1 MTKPLAPLKPSDTP
15 SVTPFWRSALLF
27 WVVVMCILIWFLGA
41 VSSIL
46 LPFVLGMIIA
56 YCLDPLADRLEV
68 MGLSRTS
75 ATALITGAIF
85 SIFALGL
92 IWLLPLLIKQ
102 FMGLMSLLPQ
112 AFSHVEQYVSVLS
125 NRYLDSNKSSIASI
139 ANSDNIKE
147 SAFALSEHIF
157 GSGQVLIKEIVSSGA
172 AFLNIM
178 SLLFIT
184 PIVSFY
190 ALRDWDKMVAHLD
203 ALIPLAHRET
213 VRTQCRAI
221 DKTLSGFLRGQLNV
235 MIILTLYYCVVLALI
250 GIPFSL
256 IIGVITGVLIIIP
269 YIGTFVSLALAVASV
284 LLDSGVGTELYL
296 VLGAFLFGHLSEQQ
310 FLTPKVIGD
319 EVGLSPL
326 WMLFAMLSGAALFG
340 FVGMLIAVPAAA
352 VIGVVVRFI
361 IALYRKSTYYT
372 GEAMPSTS
380 HTDNAP

>member
-1 MTKPLAPLKPSDTP
+1 MTKTSPTLS
-15 SVTPFWRSALLF
+15 SSNTPFWRSPLLF
-27 WVVVMCILIWFLGA
+27 WAAVLLVAIWFLGA

-56 YCLDPLADRLEV
+56 YCFDPLADRLER

-75 ATALITGAIF
+75 ASAMITGAIF
-85 SIFALGL
+85 SILVLAL

-102 FMGLMSLLPQ
+102 LIGLMSLLPQ
-112 AFSHVEQYVSVLS
+112 ALSHIEHYAGLLS
-125 NRYLDSNKSSIASI
+125 SRYLDSHDSPIAGITSS
-139 ANSDNIKE
+139 DDIKE
-147 SAFALSEHIF
+147 SAFKLSDRIF
-157 GSGQVLIKEIVSSGA
+157 GSGAVLIKEIVSSGA

-190 ALRDWDKMVAHLD
+190 ALRDWDNMIAHLD
-203 ALIPLAHRET
+203 TLIPLAHRET

-235 MIILTLYYCVVLALI
+235 MLILMGYYCVVLSLI

-256 IIGVITGVLIIIP
+256 IIGVITGLLIVVP
-269 YIGTFVSLALAVASV
+269 YIGTVVSLGLAVASALV
-284 LLDSGVGTELYL
+284 DSGVETELYL

-352 VIGVVVRFI
+352 VLGVVVRFAI
-361 IALYRKSTYYT
+361 EQYRKSTYYN
-372 GEAMPSTS
+372 GKVVPATS
-380 HTDNAP
+380 LADTVP